1 MNGLTKKEAG
11 SRLQKYGPNRLEA
24 VNDNPWW
31 KMLFRQFTDL
41 MVIILIV
48 SAGIAVGTGLLHGD
62 QEGLF
67 DGLIILGIVLLN
79 AGIGFFQEFKTE
91 KTLEAL
97 RKLISPQAIVIRD
110 GEKIQ
115 IDAETIVPGDLV
127 VLNAGDKIP
136 ADGILVETSEV
147 KADEAPLTGESVP
160 VHKKLKDELFMGTTI
175 VAGTGIM
182 EVQKTG
188 METQFGRI
196 AHLTTKTVQDQSPL
210 QKEMFHIGLFVTK
223 VTIVLSGILI
233 LAGMFL
239 QEKPFLESLL
249 FAVSV
254 AVAAVPEG
262 LPATITVALALGVQ
276 RMAKRQMVV
285 KRLSSVETLG
295 STTVICSDKTGTLT
309 KNEMTVTKILLGTDE
324 ILEVTGTGYSPHVG
338 EILSSKSETQ
348 NKSQNLN
355 SDLQK
360 LRFIANYCSEAQL
373 QKKNGRYVV
382 LGDPTEGAL
391 LTLAEKKV
399 GKKTIPIPEIKI
411 TDKIPFDSTRKMMSV
426 IVGKGSKGLKGE
438 KGEEMELLTKG
449 SPDELLK
456 RCTHILKGGKT
467 EKFTAEMKKKVQ
479 KANEEMASE
488 ALRVIGFAYKEL
500 SKSDLKKDHH
510 ELEHG
515 LVYLGLAGMI
525 DPPREEVFHAVESC
539 HRAGIRTIVV
549 TGDHGLTAKAIAIQI
564 GLANENTPVIT
575 GAELEEMTDKE
586 LEKILQKNM
595 PVQTRLIA
603 SVQGTSLIFSRV
615 NPEHKRRIVDRL
627 KRMGEIVAVT
637 GDGVNDAP
645 ALKRADLGIAMGI
658 TGTEVSKETAN
669 MILLDDSFASIVSAV
684 EEGRK
689 IYENLKKFT
698 WFIFST
704 NIGELVV
711 VFTAIFFQLPT
722 PLSAVLI
729 LAINVGTD
737 IFPAIALG
745 IDHGEPG
752 VMSKAPRSPKL
763 RIMNRSFVSH
773 FVWMGFFIG
782 VLVIALFI
790 WKLQSLGWE
799 YGQRLDAV
807 DPTLISAS
815 SFAFAA
821 IVVYQLYNAFNARS
835 TTHSVFGLRPLWQLW
850 GASVISMGIV
860 LSLLYIPVLQELFHT
875 TGLSWSDW
883 GVIFVSGLSILV
895 VEEVRKLLQTSKKPS
910 FGGLSIK

>member
-1 MNGLTKKEAG
+1 MTHGLSRSEAEKLLKKF
-11 SRLQKYGPNRLEA
+11 GPNRLEA

-31 KMLFRQFTDL
+31 KMLFHQFTDL
-41 MVIILIV
+41 MVIILIL
-48 SAGIAVGTGLLHGD
+48 SAGIAVVTGMMHGD
-62 QEGLF
+62 QEGLI

-97 RKLISPQAIVIRD
+97 KKMISPQAVVIRD
-110 GEKIQ
+110 GEKQQ
-115 IDAETIVPGDLV
+115 INVEDIVPGDMV

-136 ADGILVETSEV
+136 ADGMLIESSEV

-160 VHKKLKDELFMGTTI
+160 VQKAKKDEVFMGTTI

-223 VTIVLSGILI
+223 VTIILSGILI
-233 LAGMFL
+233 LTGIFL

-309 KNEMTVTKILLGTDE
+309 KNEMTVTKLLLGTDE
-324 ILEVTGTGYSPHVG
+324 VLEVTGTGYNPHEG
-338 EILSSKSETQ
+338 EILNPQSEILNKLQNPNSS
-348 NKSQNLN
+348 
-355 SDLQK
+355 LQK
-360 LRFIANYCSEAQL
+360 LRLIANYCAEAQL
-373 QKKNGRYVV
+373 QKKDGRYVV

-391 LTLAEKKV
+391 LTLAEKKIG
-399 GKKTIPIPEIKI
+399 GKNVPLPDAKVV
-411 TDKIPFDSTRKMMSV
+411 DKIPFDSTRKMMSV
-426 IVGKGSKGLKGE
+426 IVGGTIVTIGNKETIGKERTGH
-438 KGEEMELLTKG
+438 ELWTKG

-456 RCTHILKGGKT
+456 RCTHILLDGKK
-467 EKFTAEMKKKVQ
+467 EKMTADQKKKVHH
-479 KANEEMASE
+479 ANEQMASE
-488 ALRVIGFAYKEL
+488 ALRVIGFAYRGLHQTE
-500 SKSDLKKDHH
+500 LKKDHH
-510 ELEHG
+510 ELEQE
-515 LVYLGLAGMI
+515 LVYVGLTGMI

-549 TGDHGLTAKAIAIQI
+549 TGDHGLTAKAIAEQI
-564 GLANENTPVIT
+564 GLANEDTPVVT
-575 GAELEEMTDKE
+575 GVELEEMSD
-586 LEKILQKNM
+586 EKLDTLLKKKGEHS
-595 PVQTRLIA
+595 PSHLR
-603 SVQGTSLIFSRV
+603 SSSLIFSRV
-615 NPEHKRRIVDRL
+615 NPEHKRRVVDRL

-689 IYENLKKFT
+689 IYDNLKKFT

-711 VFTAIFFQLPT
+711 VFTAILFQLPM
-722 PLSAVLI
+722 PLTAVLI

-752 VMSKAPRSPKL
+752 VMNKAPRSPKL

-773 FVWMGFFIG
+773 FVGMGFFIG
-782 VLVIALFI
+782 ALVIALFL
-790 WKLQSLGWE
+790 WKLQSLGWQ
-799 YGQRLDAV
+799 YGQKLETL
-807 DPTLISAS
+807 DPTLVYAS

-821 IVVYQLYNAFNARS
+821 IVVYQLFNAFNARS
-835 TTHSVFGLRPLWQLW
+835 SEHSVFRLKPLWHLW
-850 GASVISMGIV
+850 GACVLSMGIV
-860 LSLLYIPVLQELFHT
+860 LAMLYIPALQELFHT
-875 TGLSWSDW
+875 TGLTWMDW
-883 GVIFVSGLSILV
+883 VVIFVSGLSILL
-895 VEEVRKLLQTSKKPS
+895 VEELRKLLRTTKKPS
-910 FGGLSIK
+910 